1 MPSMPLSFSLGF
13 SSASCEGSGGFAGLT
28 HVSLQSPAPPKLGAP
43 FCAFRSRVRIGS
55 NECAIQTIQ
64 TSLKLSTSSTK
75 NARSNRDGKHSCSP
89 CYSWQL
95 PRTPMRRSCRP
106 VDREAGSTGTTGGAR
121 QMFRAVCML
130 IRIRDEHLSMFV
142 SMELVD
148 HRKCCP
154 VEIYEICSAIFLYM
168 RIYVP
173 FLVCSDPKKKTNKP

>member
-1 MPSMPLSFSLGF
+1 
-13 SSASCEGSGGFAGLT
+13 
-28 HVSLQSPAPPKLGAP
+28 
-43 FCAFRSRVRIGS
+43 
-55 NECAIQTIQ
+55 
-64 TSLKLSTSSTK
+64 
-75 NARSNRDGKHSCSP
+75 
-89 CYSWQL
+89 
-95 PRTPMRRSCRP
+95 MRRSCRP
-106 VDREAGSTGTTGGAR
+106 VDREAGSTGTTALPCLEVTVPGGAR

-148 HRKCCP
+148 HRKYCP

>member
-1 MPSMPLSFSLGF
+1 MHD
-13 SSASCEGSGGFAGLT
+13 GL
-28 HVSLQSPAPPKLGAP
+28 L
-43 FCAFRSRVRIGS
+43 
-55 NECAIQTIQ
+55 E
-64 TSLKLSTSSTK
+64 
-75 NARSNRDGKHSCSP
+75 RDGKHSCSLP

-106 VDREAGSTGTTGGAR
+106 VDREAGSTGTTALLCLEVTVPGGAR

-148 HRKCCP
+148 HRKYCP

>member
-1 MPSMPLSFSLGF
+1 MPLSFSLGF

-43 FCAFRSRVRIGS
+43 FC
-55 NECAIQTIQ
+55 
-64 TSLKLSTSSTK
+64 LKLSTSTSTK
-75 NARSNRDGKHSCSP
+75 MHDGLIERDGKHSCSLP

-95 PRTPMRRSCRP
+95 PRTPMRRCRP
-106 VDREAGSTGTTGGAR
+106 VDREAGSTGTTALLCLEVTVPGGAR

-148 HRKCCP
+148 HRNYCP

-168 RIYVP
+168 RIYVL